1 MCSFYQAAVEHVLEN
16 CAIKD
21 IPVSD
26 TDITPHAN
34 KYPRDLSYFNTSE
47 LKVEIKRL
55 SIIALL

>member
-1 MCSFYQAAVEHVLEN
+1 MSSVEHVLEN